1 MDLRFWGRG
10 NGPEQRVVLH
20 GSPSN
25 LKSVCLSVI
34 NLDDAVME
42 NAGRVT
48 ILTVK
53 PRILR
58 AVLNGAGS
66 GRTLSTFRE
75 AFRKESTP
83 FS

>member
-1 MDLRFWGRG
+1 MDLRCWGRG

-25 LKSVCLSVI
+25 LMSVCLSVT

-42 NAGRVT
+42 
-48 ILTVK
+48 TVK

-58 AVLNGAGS
+58 AVMNGAGS
-66 GRTLSTFRE
+66 GRTLSTCE